1 MLSMPAVCW
10 LCRMPLALSVQ
21 GICSLCLRQLLVATP
36 CCPRCGLPS
45 LHPLTECGRC
55 LLHPPIWQ
63 RMIFVTDWQPPLREW
78 VKQLKFFGVTALSMM
93 LARLILLSWLTARRQ
108 GLLDKPDLLLCVPL
122 HRKRAWLRGY
132 NQMDD
137 IARHLARWT
146 GCPYAA
152 AGVKRQRQTR
162 IQHQLRASMRK
173 RNLRGAFRV
182 ELAVKGLHIALIDDV
197 ITTGSTVGE
206 ISRILL
212 AAGAASVQVWS
223 LCRTL

>member
-1 MLSMPAVCW
+1 MLSMPTACW
-10 LCRMPLALSVQ
+10 LCRMPLALPAQ
-21 GICSLCLRQLLVATP
+21 GICSLCLRQLPIAPP
-36 CCPRCGLPS
+36 CCPRCGLPA
-45 LHPLTECGRC
+45 LHIRQECGRC
-55 LLHPPIWQ
+55 QLKPPPWQ
-63 RMIFVTDWQPPLREW
+63 RMMFVTGWQPPLRDW
-78 VKQLKFFGVTALSMM
+78 VKQLKFSGATALSVM
-93 LARLILLSWLTARRQ
+93 LARLFLLSWLAARRQ
-108 GLLDKPDLLLCVPL
+108 FLLDKPDLLLCVPL

-137 IARHLARWT
+137 VTRHLSRWI
-146 GCPYAA
+146 GCSYAA
-152 AGVKRQRQTR
+152 AGLKRQRRTR
-162 IQHQLRASMRK
+162 IQHSLRASARK

-182 ELAVKGLHIALIDDV
+182 EIAVKGRHIALVDDV